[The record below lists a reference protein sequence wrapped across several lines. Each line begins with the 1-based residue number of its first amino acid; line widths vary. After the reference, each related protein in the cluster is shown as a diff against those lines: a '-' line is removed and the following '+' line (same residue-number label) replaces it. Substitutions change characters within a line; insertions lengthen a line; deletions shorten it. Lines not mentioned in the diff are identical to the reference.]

1 VLAQNDECPGES
13 GSACISQYPITSGG
27 RYLIEATSTA
37 PGASGQLTITL
48 VRERA
53 PVPVHELRQIRND
66 GSTQIGIGER
76 IPENEVVI
84 RGKVDDPNETDVVR
98 FEVELRG
105 VSSPFT
111 GSATQIS
118 DFVTGGTTTSIRA
131 SGLQAGTGFHWQ
143 ARACDRTGRCSAWV
157 QFGNNAESD
166 ADFSVAAPP
175 GGNPPRRQ
183 QEGDQP

>member
-1 VLAQNDECPGES
+1 
-13 GSACISQYPITSGG
+13 
-27 RYLIEATSTA
+27 
-37 PGASGQLTITL
+37 
-48 VRERA
+48 VR
-53 PVPVHELRQIRND
+53 ELRQIRND
-66 GSTQIGIGER
+66 GSTQIGIGET

-84 RGKVDDPNETDVVR
+84 RGKVDDPNETDMVR

-105 VSSPFT
+105 MSNPFT